1 MFIQGMSCSEKPM
14 NRLDVLGCLGGAAFL
29 LIASA
34 WIPLVGPFFSLLTP
48 LPFLYYTVR
57 LGFYPGIKLAALAVL
72 VLGLVANF
80 AGQPHVFLFV
90 MEFSLVGI
98 GLAELFKRNFPIGR
112 SIFWA
117 TVLMLAVGASCLFI
131 IGLSR
136 NMGPVEMVLKYLE
149 SHLNETIKAYES
161 ANMAGE
167 NGLELKVYAKTF
179 ISTISWIYPSL
190 MIIGAGFALW
200 LNVIVARPLFRLRD
214 LKYPDFVPLEKW
226 RSPDVLVWGLIA
238 SGFSL
243 MLASGDL
250 MFVGLNA
257 MIVILVIYFFHGL
270 SIVLFFFNKYRVPS
284 WIRVGVYFLIIIQQL
299 FMVFLAIAG
308 VFDQWV
314 DFRKIHKRS
323 ES

>member
-1 MFIQGMSCSEKPM
+1 M
-14 NRLDVLGCLGGAAFL
+14 NKLDVLGCLGAAAFL
-29 LIASA
+29 LLASA

-57 LGFYPGIKLAALAVL
+57 LGFYQGIKLAAIAVFAIGLA
-72 VLGLVANF
+72 ANL
-80 AGQPHVFLFV
+80 AGQPHTFLFV
-90 MEFSLVGI
+90 MEFSIVGI
-98 GLAELFKRNFPIGR
+98 GLAELFRRNFTIGQCL
-112 SIFWA
+112 FWA
-117 TVLMLAVGASCLFI
+117 TVMMLGVGTIGLFF

-149 SHLNETIKAYES
+149 SNLNETIRAYES
-161 ANMAGE
+161 ANNMAGE
-167 NGLELKVYAKTF
+167 NALELKVYAQAF

-190 MIIGAGFALW
+190 MIVGAGFALW

-214 LKYPDFVPLEKW
+214 LKYPDFLPLENW
-226 RSPDVLVWGLIA
+226 RSPDTLVWGLIA
-238 SGFSL
+238 SGFAL
-243 MLASGDL
+243 IVASGNL
-250 MFVGLNA
+250 RFLAVNA
-257 MIVILVIYFFHGL
+257 LIVILVIYFFHGL
-270 SIVLFFFNKYRVPS
+270 SIVLFFFNKYRVPP

-299 FMVFLAIAG
+299 FMVLLAIAG